1 QKDRTFATLGNHEY
15 DAGTADGT
23 FDYFGEAQAGPR
35 GKGYYSFDTGGW
47 HIIVLNSNVSH
58 VPASAGSEQDLW
70 LQADLAAQAARPAP
84 PFATPPAVHR
94 PRFSPSTSSN
104 SPPPP
109 LY

>member
-1 QKDRTFATLGNHEY
+1 MLILGDNAFPKGTLADYQNCYGPTWGRQKDRTFATLGNHEY

-58 VPASAGSEQDLW
+58 VPASAGSEQELW
-70 LQADLAAQAARPAP
+70 L
-84 PFATPPAVHR
+84 
-94 PRFSPSTSSN
+94 
-104 SPPPP
+104 
-109 LY
+109 